1 MIFFSI
7 DCPSAIGPVFV
18 TASASR
24 NTTIKSYKYPWDYD
38 NNMVCEWHVQI
49 ERKFLF
55 GDYVLKVVFNDFE
68 LEAEPAPSSSVCPYD
83 NLTIYNGDS
92 DFSPLLGSY
101 CGTVHPEVVYSTGN
115 NLYIKFST
123 DKINSFRGFSISILV
138 VEEGNN
144 TKC

>member
-1 MIFFSI
+1 
-7 DCPSAIGPVFV
+7 
-18 TASASR
+18 
-24 NTTIKSYKYPWDYD
+24 
-38 NNMVCEWHVQI
+38 MVCELHVQI
-49 ERKFLF
+49 ESKFLY

-115 NLYIKFST
+115 NLYIKFNT
-123 DKINSFRGFSISILV
+123 DKINTFRGFSINILV
-138 VEEGNN
+138 VEGGNN
-144 TKC
+144 AKY

>member
-1 MIFFSI
+1 M
-7 DCPSAIGPVFV
+7 FV

-49 ERKFLF
+49 ESKFLY

-115 NLYIKFST
+115 NLYIKFNT
-123 DKINSFRGFSISILV
+123 DKINTFRGFSISILV
-138 VEEGNN
+138 VEGGNN
-144 TKC
+144 AKY